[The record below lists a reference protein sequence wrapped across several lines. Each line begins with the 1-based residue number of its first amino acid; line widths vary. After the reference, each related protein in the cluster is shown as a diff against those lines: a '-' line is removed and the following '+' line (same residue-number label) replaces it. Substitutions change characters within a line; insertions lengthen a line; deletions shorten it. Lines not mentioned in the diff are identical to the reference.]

1 MATKGT
7 TTRAGIE
14 SPATMAQDSEGSSKD
29 IGDCRQECLELFPA
43 LFREEATAH
52 VSPSLTTVDRDAF
65 SGHKVGFDKKAHCS
79 CNLLGVSPGSLEG
92 PLGQVLDLFLGEA
105 RRRNRW
111 PQCNGIDAN
120 CRCQLDC

>member
-14 SPATMAQDSEGSSKD
+14 PPATMAQDSEGSSKN
-29 IGDCRQECLELFPA
+29 IGDCRQECLELFLA

-79 CNLLGVSPGSLEG
+79 CNLLGVSPDPLEG
-92 PLGQVLDLFLGEA
+92 PLGQVLDLFLGKA
-105 RRRNRW
+105 CRRNRW

-120 CRCQLDC
+120 CWCQLDC